1 MQNEEK
7 SYIQIKKEMYEKYR
21 KEIVPKLRRF
31 RNAEKDNI
39 QLANTISNILSFL
52 EIAPFLFFVII
63 MFVFIV
69 LFAKDLLS
77 QFSIALFG
85 GFFALFGKFFGL
97 LFFAIIIQK
106 NIKFIFYNYSNK
118 RIKEKIMP
126 IVCTAFDNIKWEK
139 YEPDKSLFFE
149 SLIVPHSGNVYY
161 DDMFKGSYKGVNI
174 EIIEPEFVK
183 GTSRSSEA
191 VFDGVIIKL
200 DMNKNF
206 NGHTLIREN
215 TGFKHTSPSK
225 KLKYTELEDNAF
237 NKKFDVFTDDEIEAR
252 YLITPS
258 FMNRIKKVELA
269 FQIDKINCAFYKNF
283 LILALATNKD
293 LFSLNLLFE
302 KKDNAKEYF
311 KLCDEVISIIRLIDY
326 FKINQKTG
334 L

>member
-31 RNAEKDNI
+31 RNAEK
-39 QLANTISNILSFL
+39 NTIRIGNIVSFVV
-52 EIAPFLFFVII
+52 PFIWFAQFF
-63 MFVFIV
+63 FF
-69 LFAKDLLS
+69 LLI
-77 QFSIALFG
+77 FMLIALFTKDNTQYIFIG
-85 GFFALFGKFFGL
+85 
-97 LFFAIIIQK
+97 LFFIIVLTIFITIVQK
-106 NIKFIFYNYSNK
+106 TIKLIFNTYSNR

-126 IVCTAFDNIKWEK
+126 IVCMAFDNLKWEK
-139 YEPDKSLFFE
+139 YEPDESLFFE

-174 EIIEPEFVK
+174 EIIEPKFVK
-183 GTSRSSEA
+183 STSSSSEA